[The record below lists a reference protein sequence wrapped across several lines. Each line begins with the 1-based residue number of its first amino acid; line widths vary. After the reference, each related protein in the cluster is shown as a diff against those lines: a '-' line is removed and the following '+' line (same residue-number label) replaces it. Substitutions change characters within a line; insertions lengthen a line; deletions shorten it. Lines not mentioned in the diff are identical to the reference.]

1 MTEELTIV
9 GLRRSDFDTADGKHI
24 SGISLFCEY
33 TSDKI
38 EGYGVEK
45 IFITDQ
51 KLNGLTLGVGDV
63 IVPVYNRFGKIAS
76 VRLVD

>member
-9 GLRRSDFDTADGKHI
+9 GLRRTAFDTDDGKHI
-24 SGISLFCEY
+24 SGMSLFCEY
-33 TSDKI
+33 TSDNI

-45 IFITDQ
+45 LFVTDQ
-51 KLNGLTLGVGDV
+51 KLNGLQLAVGDV
-63 IVPVYNRFGKIAS
+63 IEPIYNRYGKISS

>member
-9 GLRRSDFDTADGKHI
+9 GLRRCDFDTADGKHI

-33 TSDKI
+33 TTDKI

-63 IVPVYNRFGKIAS
+63 IEPVYNRFGKIAS

>member
-9 GLRRSDFDTADGKHI
+9 GLRRTAFDTDDGKHI

-33 TSDKI
+33 ISDKI

-45 IFITDQ
+45 LFVTDA
-51 KLNGLTLGVGDV
+51 KLNGLQLAIGDV
-63 IVPVYNRFGKIAS
+63 IEPIYNRYGKISS